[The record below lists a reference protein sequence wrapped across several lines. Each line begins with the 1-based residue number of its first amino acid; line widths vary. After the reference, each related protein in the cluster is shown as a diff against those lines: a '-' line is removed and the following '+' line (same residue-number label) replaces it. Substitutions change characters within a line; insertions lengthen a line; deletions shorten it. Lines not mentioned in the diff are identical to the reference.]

1 MLYSAF
7 FSNFFLDVPH
17 LPPPLAVGASP
28 DGMASKAADVPDAP
42 GPLID
47 LGMAPAHGANGN
59 GAIYPKFAKR
69 SWKEMFFFC
78 FCWMISGRSGFR
90 GDQALIK

>member
-1 MLYSAF
+1 M
-7 FSNFFLDVPH
+7 PH

-59 GAIYPKFAKR
+59 GAIYPKFSKR
-69 SWKEMFFFC
+69 SWKEMFFF
-78 FCWMISGRSGFR
+78 FLFLLDDFGEIRISGRSGL
-90 GDQALIK
+90 DQVVL

>member
-1 MLYSAF
+1 M
-7 FSNFFLDVPH
+7 PH

-59 GAIYPKFAKR
+59 GAIYPKFSKR
-69 SWKEMFFFC
+69 RWKEMFFF
-78 FCWMISGRSGFR
+78 FLFLLDDFGEIRISGRSGL
-90 GDQALIK
+90 DQVVH